1 MMENLCNLEREKKNE
16 NYKDKNLKKKK
27 IEDVKWKIS
36 SIQEKIMKWGSL
48 IVFTCWME

>member
-27 IEDVKWKIS
+27 IEDVKWKLVRFKKR
-36 SIQEKIMKWGSL
+36 QWNEDP
-48 IVFTCWME
+48 